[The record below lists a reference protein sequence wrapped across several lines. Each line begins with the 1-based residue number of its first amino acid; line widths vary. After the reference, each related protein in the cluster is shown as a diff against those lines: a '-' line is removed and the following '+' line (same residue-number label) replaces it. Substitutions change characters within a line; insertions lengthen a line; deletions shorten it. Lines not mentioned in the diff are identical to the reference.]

1 LTNFILDSYAWIEYL
16 LATEKSAKIQKIFD
30 EKENRVFTH
39 ILSLAEISSRLKR
52 GGGEDPQILGRIGSI
67 SRLVTIDQM
76 RSIQAGLLHSEMRK
90 KIKDFGLVD
99 AFILLAARDLNAKIL
114 TGDPHFK
121 NMKEV
126 IMI

>member
-1 LTNFILDSYAWIEYL
+1 MTNFILDSYAWIEYL